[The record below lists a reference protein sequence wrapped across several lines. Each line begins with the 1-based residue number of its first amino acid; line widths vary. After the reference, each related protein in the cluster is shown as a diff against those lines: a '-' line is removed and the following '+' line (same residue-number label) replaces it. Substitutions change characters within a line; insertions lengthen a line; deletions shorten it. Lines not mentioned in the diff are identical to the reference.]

1 MIKMNHPNW
10 HDREIEI
17 ESFETSLSA
26 NVVITATDGK
36 KYGISVNL
44 ESIPKDENDLKNQVE
59 KQLAEFSVN
68 S

>member
-1 MIKMNHPNW
+1 MKINHPNW
-10 HDREIEI
+10 SDRQIEI
-17 ESFETSLSA
+17 ESFETSLVA

-44 ESIPKDENDLKNQVE
+44 DEIPKDENDLKNQVE
-59 KQLAEFSVN
+59 KQLAEFYLN